1 MITLTRL
8 LKLIRTSDALSIT
21 IIADKMIHPDDRQDF
36 EIGKGSLWVSERVS
50 WRRELALA
58 LGYGCGGVERAEQ
71 AVEANKASR
80 WVKSSAD
87 QRRDLLMQKVMM
99 AEVIQEYLYMLNE
112 EGDDVEW
119 IVKDGA
125 WGTVF
130 DVDTY

>member
-8 LKLIRTSDALSIT
+8 LQLIRTSDALSIT
-21 IIADKMIHPDDRQDF
+21 IIANKVIHPADREDF

-58 LGYGCGGVERAEQ
+58 LGYGCTGVESAEE
-71 AVEANKASR
+71 AVESNKASP

-87 QRRDLLMQKVMM
+87 QRRDLLLQKVMM
-99 AEVIQEYLYMLNE
+99 AEVVQEYLFMLNE

-119 IVKDGA
+119 VVKDGA
-125 WGTVF
+125 WRRVF
-130 DVDTY
+130 KIQTY

>member
-1 MITLTRL
+1 MGEGG
-8 LKLIRTSDALSIT
+8 LIET
-21 IIADKMIHPDDRQDF
+21 Q
-36 EIGKGSLWVSERVS
+36 
-50 WRRELALA
+50 
-58 LGYGCGGVERAEQ
+58 Q
-71 AVEANKASR
+71 AVESNKASR

-112 EGDDVEW
+112 DGDDVEW
-119 IVKDGA
+119 VVKDGA